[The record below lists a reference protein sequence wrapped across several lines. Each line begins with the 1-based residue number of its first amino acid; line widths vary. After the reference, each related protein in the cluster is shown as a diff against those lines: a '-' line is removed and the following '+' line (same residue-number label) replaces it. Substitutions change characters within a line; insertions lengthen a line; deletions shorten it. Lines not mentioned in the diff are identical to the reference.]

1 MGALEGTC
9 SKGSNSVTS
18 YRRPIPN
25 TVRFAP
31 ALIITHFI
39 MLVVIRAVFFKQRTT
54 GVKIIK
60 TRFDEVRLKLFIELE
75 RLRLKHDAE
84 CQCRNVSQPWPQPK
98 TVDG

>member
-1 MGALEGTC
+1 
-9 SKGSNSVTS
+9 
-18 YRRPIPN
+18 
-25 TVRFAP
+25 
-31 ALIITHFI
+31 
-39 MLVVIRAVFFKQRTT
+39 
-54 GVKIIK
+54 VKIIK